1 MSAVAVEAGVHRAAL
16 YRRWPTL
23 AALRF
28 ELQTSAS
35 VPPDLPD
42 QGSIRDD
49 LVAAVTFLVES
60 MSADDPE
67 LTADQIATMIRDRP
81 FAEEVWRR
89 RWRPDR
95 AAVLPIWERA
105 VARGEVRDDVDG
117 ATVLDDLVAVC
128 LFRVHL
134 AHDPPDAAAIASIVD
149 RLLDGVRN

>member
-1 MSAVAVEAGVHRAAL
+1 MSAVAAEAGVHRAAL

-49 LVAAVTFLVES
+49 LVAAVAFLVES

-67 LTADQIATMIRDRP
+67 LTAGQIATMIRDAD
-81 FAEEVWRR
+81 FAEQVWRR

-105 VARGEVRDDVDG
+105 VARGEVRADVDG
-117 ATVLDDLVAVC
+117 ATVFDDLVAIC

-134 AHDPPDAAAIASIVD
+134 AHERPDADEITEMVD
-149 RLLDGVRN
+149 RLLDGVRS